1 MTTTHSRR
9 PLVGRFQGKVAL
21 VTGGTNGIGYAIALE
36 LLREVAQVVVSGL
49 PADGAEGEHAFAA
62 AGFTPF
68 VVTGDLASEAFCDE
82 LVAAVLAR
90 HGRLDYLVNNAFSFI
105 AKGLDATRED
115 FLRSLSVGP
124 IAFARLIQLV
134 AEPMKR
140 VGGGAGVG
148 TACPHAQRF
157 AERLRAAPVAQVSKP
172 AVSPIS
178 KSAEATAFRARAKR
192 RGDAGG
198 RNARGFGNPRY
209 SRLGSLRYTG
219 AVRGCV
225 AGVGTACPHAQRFAE
240 RLRAA
245 PVAQVSKPAVSPI
258 SKSAGA
264 AGFRAR
270 AKRRSVVGG
279 RTARGFGNPRYSR
292 LGSLRYTAAV
302 RSCAAFHPHGTS
314 SPHSSISAP

>member
-1 MTTTHSRR
+1 MMTTTHSRR

-36 LLREVAQVVVSGL
+36 LLREGAQVVVSGL

-82 LVAAVLAR
+82 LVAAALAR

-140 VGGGAGVG
+140 VGGGAIVN
-148 TACPHAQRF
+148 
-157 AERLRAAPVAQVSKP
+157 V
-172 AVSPIS
+172 
-178 KSAEATAFRARAKR
+178 
-192 RGDAGG
+192 
-198 RNARGFGNPRY
+198 
-209 SRLGSLRYTG
+209 
-219 AVRGCV
+219 
-225 AGVGTACPHAQRFAE
+225 
-240 RLRAA
+240 
-245 PVAQVSKPAVSPI
+245 
-258 SKSAGA
+258 
-264 AGFRAR
+264 
-270 AKRRSVVGG
+270 
-279 RTARGFGNPRYSR
+279 
-292 LGSLRYTAAV
+292 
-302 RSCAAFHPHGTS
+302 
-314 SPHSSISAP
+314 SSISAKIAQPNRWTYNAAKGAVTQLTRCAALDLAPHKIRVNSVSPGWIWTREVDKAAGGDRATYDPIWGQFHMLRRMGLPIEIAGPVLFLLSDDASFITGSDLPVDGGYNGLGPEGLGQNTKIAGSH